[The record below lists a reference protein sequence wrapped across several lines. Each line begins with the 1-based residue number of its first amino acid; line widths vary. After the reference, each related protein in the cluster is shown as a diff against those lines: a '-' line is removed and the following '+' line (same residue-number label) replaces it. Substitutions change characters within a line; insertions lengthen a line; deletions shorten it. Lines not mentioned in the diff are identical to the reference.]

1 MWNKNIE
8 TMEQNITT
16 KRTKLAKEQIGS
28 NHGTK
33 LWSGKKR
40 NCGTKKLDHKTN
52 HDYKYETKDSNH
64 ITNHD
69 VEENK
74 NINLIEQISNS
85 WYKI

>member
-33 LWSGKKR
+33 LWSGKQ
-40 NCGTKKLDHKTN
+40 KKG
-52 HDYKYETKDSNH
+52 
-64 ITNHD
+64 I
-69 VEENK
+69 VEQKIRPQNK
-74 NINLIEQISNS
+74 SRLQI
-85 WYKI
+85 